1 MDIRILKTADEIG
14 IEAAKLFTDAV
25 KEKPDCVL
33 GLATGSSP
41 LGTYKQLIDWYNKGD
56 IDFSGVTSVNLDE
69 YIGQGVGDEQSYVEF
84 MRNNLFNH
92 IQKQ

>member
-1 MDIRILKTADEIG
+1 MKFITVDTYEKLSRQ
-14 IEAAKLFTDAV
+14 AANIISAQV
-25 KEKPDCVL
+25 IIKPDCVL

-69 YIGQGVGDEQSYVEF
+69 YVGLDGSSDQSYRYF
-84 MRNNLFNH
+84 MNKNFFS
-92 IQKQ
+92 I